1 MQFTLKKFLKSNIGK
16 FRLIAILEGI
26 SYLFLLCVAMPLK
39 YYYGFALAVKYTG
52 WMHGVLF
59 VAYCFFLLIVWKQYK
74 WSFKKAVTAFVA
86 SLIPFGT
93 FVFDK
98 QLKNEESQN
107 RNT

>member
-1 MQFTLKKFLKSNIGK
+1 MFKHFFNTNLGK
-16 FRLIAILEGI
+16 FRLIALLEGT

-39 YYYGFALAVKYTG
+39 YYFGFELAVKYTG

-59 VAYCFFLLIVWKQYK
+59 VAYCLFLLIVWKQYK
-74 WSFKKAVTAFVA
+74 WSFKKAVIAFIV

-98 QLKNEESQN
+98 QLKNEESQKISN
-107 RNT
+107 

>member
-1 MQFTLKKFLKSNIGK
+1 MFAQFFKTNLGL
-16 FRLIAILEGI
+16 FRLIALLEGI

-39 YYYGFALAVKYTG
+39 YMYGFELAVKYTG

-59 VAYCFFLLIVWKQYK
+59 VAYGIFLLIVWRQYN
-74 WSFKKAVTAFVA
+74 WPFKKAVIAFGA

-98 QLKNEESQN
+98 QLRNEEGN
-107 RNT
+107 N

>member
-1 MQFTLKKFLKSNIGK
+1 MFNQFLSTNLGK
-16 FRLIAILEGI
+16 FRLIALLEGI

-39 YYYGFALAVKYTG
+39 YMYGFELAVKYTG

-59 VAYCFFLLIVWKQYK
+59 VAYCLFLLIVWNQYK
-74 WSFKKAVTAFVA
+74 WSFKKVVIAFGA

-107 RNT
+107 TQD

>member
-1 MQFTLKKFLKSNIGK
+1 MFKHFFNTNLGK
-16 FRLIAILEGI
+16 FRLIALLEGT

-39 YYYGFALAVKYTG
+39 YYFGFELAVKYTG

-59 VAYCFFLLIVWKQYK
+59 VAYCLFLLIVWKQYK
-74 WSFKKAVTAFVA
+74 WSFKKAVIAFIA

-98 QLKNEESQN
+98 QLKNEEDQKGSN
-107 RNT
+107 